1 MTRAIKSL
9 VLILGL
15 AIWIPGAHAQKK
27 SFSAALSGSGMV
39 PAVTTKATGHATFRL
54 SRNGKSIMYTV
65 RVMGVENPTM
75 AHIHLA
81 AAGKEGPV
89 VVWLYP
95 NKAFPVKSGGVRG
108 LLARG
113 DITAASLTGPM
124 KGKTLADL
132 LTQMRDGN
140 TCVIVHTKAHPA
152 GEIRG
157 QIK

>member
-1 MTRAIKSL
+1 
-9 VLILGL
+9 
-15 AIWIPGAHAQKK
+15 
-27 SFSAALSGSGMV
+27 MV
-39 PAVTTKATGHATFRL
+39 PAVKTKATGHATFQL
-54 SRNGKSIMYTV
+54 SRSGKSIVYTV

-95 NKAFPVKSGGVRG
+95 TKTYRVKTGTVRG

-113 DITAASLTGPM
+113 DITAANLTGPM

-132 LTQMRDGN
+132 LQQMRDGN
-140 TCVIVHTKAHPA
+140 TCVIVHTKAHPG